1 MKIRLLLMLL
11 IDRMVGDNRIKV
23 ATSSLNM
30 VVGDRRD
37 VEMAREDKIEG
48 EGEIPMLENNVPI
61 AIR

>member
-1 MKIRLLLMLL
+1 MLL